1 MEASSIDEGIALAE
15 SAISSRRAL
24 QKLAEMIEYQGG
36 NKAVI
41 DDYSLFPEA
50 KLSAEIKALRSGY
63 IESIDAEGIGLASQH
78 SGAGRASKEDEIDHS
93 AGIKLV
99 AKRGDRVELSDTIAI
114 VYSSDEGKLK
124 QACEEVL
131 SAYAISDSEPKAE
144 PLIKTMIGL

>member
-1 MEASSIDEGIALAE
+1 M
-15 SAISSRRAL
+15 
-24 QKLAEMIEYQGG
+24 
-36 NKAVI
+36 
-41 DDYSLFPEA
+41 
-50 KLSAEIKALRSGY
+50 LR
-63 IESIDAEGIGLASQH
+63 L
-78 SGAGRASKEDEIDHS
+78 RL

-124 QACEEVL
+124 QACEEVI